1 VIDNAPWHNRLTEDT
16 MPPKRAWRKELI
28 TEWLKRHRVSVPT
41 KATKAELLELAFN
54 NLPRK
59 RYVVDEAAGKYDVDI
74 LRSVFALSNIYLL
87 SKSIFSLPVKHCI
100 FNPIELAWASMKNYV
115 RDNNI
120 NFRLSDVR
128 YLAEQWMTSLDA
140 KTATAYLD
148 HARNIENT
156 FKKADSFAEQIE
168 EEIVSE
174 DEEVDSEEEET
185 FD

>member
-1 VIDNAPWHNRLTEDT
+1 
-16 MPPKRAWRKELI
+16 MSPKRAWRKKLI
-28 TEWLKRHRVSVPT
+28 IEWLKRHYVSVPT
-41 KATKAELLELAFN
+41 KTTKVELLELAFD

-59 RYVVDEAAGKYDVDI
+59 RYVVDEVAANHDI
-74 LRSVFALSNIYLL
+74 DIIRLVFALSNIYLL
-87 SKSIFSLPVKHCI
+87 YKNVFRLAVKHCM
-100 FNPIELAWASMKNYV
+100 FNPIELAWASLKNYV

-156 FKKADSFAEQIE
+156 FQKADSFIEQIK
-168 EEIVSE
+168 EEIVDE
-174 DEEVDSEEEET
+174 DEEIDSEVEET

>member
-1 VIDNAPWHNRLTEDT
+1 
-16 MPPKRAWRKELI
+16 
-28 TEWLKRHRVSVPT
+28 
-41 KATKAELLELAFN
+41 
-54 NLPRK
+54 
-59 RYVVDEAAGKYDVDI
+59 
-74 LRSVFALSNIYLL
+74 
-87 SKSIFSLPVKHCI
+87 
-100 FNPIELAWASMKNYV
+100 MKNYV

-128 YLAEQWMTSLDA
+128 YLTEQWMTSLDA

-156 FKKADSFAEQIE
+156 LKKADNFAEQIE
-168 EEIVSE
+168 EEIVSK

>member
-1 VIDNAPWHNRLTEDT
+1 

-74 LRSVFALSNIYLL
+74 LRSVFALPNIYPFYE
-87 SKSIFSLPVKHCI
+87 SIFSLPVKHCI

-115 RDNNI
+115 RNNNI

-148 HARNIENT
+148 LARNIENT
-156 FKKADSFAEQIE
+156 F
-168 EEIVSE
+168 
-174 DEEVDSEEEET
+174 
-185 FD
+185 